1 MKWMRI
7 QENWVSR
14 SQDRMKHFAT
24 KLTKYE
30 ERVKKHQKKIKE
42 ERLER
47 SESAHSLKLKRE
59 MVKSFRDKNL
69 FE

>member
-1 MKWMRI
+1 
-7 QENWVSR
+7 
-14 SQDRMKHFAT
+14 MKHFAT

-30 ERVKKHQKKIKE
+30 ERVKKHQKKIKD

-69 FE
+69 VE